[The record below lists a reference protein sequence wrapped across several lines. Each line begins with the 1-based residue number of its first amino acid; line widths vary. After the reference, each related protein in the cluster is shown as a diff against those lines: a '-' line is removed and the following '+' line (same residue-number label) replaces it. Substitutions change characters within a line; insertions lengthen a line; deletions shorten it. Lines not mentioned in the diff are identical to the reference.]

1 MTTIKT
7 TTLKL
12 NEKRVKT
19 LLKGNAIVDKAIE
32 LMKTETA
39 NKSCTI
45 RSFHKTA
52 KHMVE
57 VKTLLSSAKFKNEM
71 KKAEI
76 KGMENIKVLVPIV
89 LGISYS
95 KFARELQVAK
105 VTITQLEALIK
116 AVKEDED
123 ISVSKQ
129 GLLSFVKGK
138 KRAKTK
144 TAEPTPKADSDGGED
159 KAKDGGEEST
169 PKSNIVGVF
178 ELKGKG
184 IKVELIEDENGR
196 SVELN
201 GASLKDVAKAFKL
214 FQTQIEMLTEVRV
227 KK

>member
-1 MTTIKT
+1 MSN
-7 TTLKL
+7 L

-32 LMKTETA
+32 LMKTEGA
-39 NKSCTI
+39 NKSATI

-57 VKTLLSSAKFKNEM
+57 VKTLLSSAKFKNEL

-76 KGMENIKVLVPIV
+76 KGMENIKLLVPIA

-105 VTITQLEALIK
+105 VTITQLEAFIK
-116 AVKEDED
+116 AVKEDEE

-138 KRAKTK
+138 KRVKSETPK
-144 TAEPTPKADSDGGED
+144 PTPKANVESGED

-184 IKVELIEDENGR
+184 VKVELIEDENGR

>member
-1 MTTIKT
+1 MSN
-7 TTLKL
+7 L

-32 LMKTETA
+32 LMKTEGA
-39 NKSCTI
+39 NKSATI

-76 KGMENIKVLVPIV
+76 KGMDNIKVLVPIA

-105 VTITQLEALIK
+105 VTITQLEAFIK
-116 AVKEDED
+116 AVKGDED

-144 TAEPTPKADSDGGED
+144 TAEPTPKADVESGEEET
-159 KAKDGGEEST
+159 KDGGEESNIIFGCHFT
-169 PKSNIVGVF
+169 PFGLV
-178 ELKGKG
+178 EAKG
-184 IKVELIEDENGR
+184 
-196 SVELN
+196 
-201 GASLKDVAKAFKL
+201 SLKITKGGIENSDKL
-214 FQTQIEMLTEVRV
+214 SAEQLMDIRNSLKFAEAQVEKLLSTKIVKRV

>member
-105 VTITQLEALIK
+105 VTITQLEAFIK

-138 KRAKTK
+138 KRVKSETPK
-144 TAEPTPKADSDGGED
+144 PTPKANVESGED

-184 IKVELIEDENGR
+184 VKVELIEDENGR

>member
-1 MTTIKT
+1 MSN
-7 TTLKL
+7 L
-12 NEKRVKT
+12 NEKRVKA

-32 LMKTETA
+32 LIKTEGA
-39 NKSCTI
+39 NKSATI
-45 RSFHKTA
+45 RSFHRTA

-76 KGMENIKVLVPIV
+76 KGMDNIKVLVPIA
-89 LGISYS
+89 LGMSYP

-105 VTITQLEALIK
+105 VTITQLEAFIK
-116 AVKEDED
+116 AVKGDED

-144 TAEPTPKADSDGGED
+144 TAEPTPKADVESGKDET
-159 KAKDGGEEST
+159 KDGGKEPT
-169 PKSNIVGVF
+169 PKSNVVGVF

-196 SVELN
+196 DVELN

-214 FQTQIEMLTEVRV
+214 FQTQIEMLTESRV

>member
-1 MTTIKT
+1 MS
-7 TTLKL
+7 KL
-12 NEKRVKT
+12 NEKRVKA

-105 VTITQLEALIK
+105 VTITQLDAFIK
-116 AVKEDED
+116 AVKGDED

-144 TAEPTPKADSDGGED
+144 TAEPTPKADAESGKEEV
-159 KAKDGGEEST
+159 KDGGEESA
-169 PKSNIVGVF
+169 PKSELVGVF
-178 ELKGKG
+178 ELKGV
-184 IKVELIEDENGR
+184 KVEIIDIEGVR
-196 SVELN
+196 SVNTN
-201 GASLKDVAKAFKL
+201 GASPQDIAKAFST
-214 FQTQIEMLTEVRV
+214 FQTMIEALPTKVA

>member
-1 MTTIKT
+1 MSN
-7 TTLKL
+7 L

-76 KGMENIKVLVPIV
+76 KGMENIKVLVPIA

-105 VTITQLEALIK
+105 VTITQLEAFIK
-116 AVKEDED
+116 AVKGDED

-138 KRAKTK
+138 KRAKT
-144 TAEPTPKADSDGGED
+144 PTPKAETKGGGEEE
-159 KAKDGGEEST
+159 AKDGGEEST
-169 PKSNIVGVF
+169 PKSNVVGVF
-178 ELKGKG
+178 ELKGV
-184 IKVELIEDENGR
+184 KVEIIKGADGVR
-196 SVELN
+196 SVNTN
-201 GASLKDVAKAFKL
+201 GASPQDVDKAFSTFQTMIEALPTKVAKK
-214 FQTQIEMLTEVRV
+214 
-227 KK
+227 

>member
-1 MTTIKT
+1 MNN
-7 TTLKL
+7 L
-12 NEKRVKT
+12 NEKRVKE

-32 LMKTETA
+32 LMQNEGA
-39 NKSCTI
+39 NKSATI

-57 VKTLLSSAKFKNEM
+57 VKTLLSSAKFKNEI

-76 KGMENIKVLVPIV
+76 KGMDNIKVLVPIA

-105 VTITQLEALIK
+105 VTITQLEAFIK
-116 AVKEDED
+116 AVKGDED

-138 KRAKTK
+138 KRAKIK
-144 TAEPTPKADSDGGED
+144 TAEPTPKADVESGEEET
-159 KAKDGGEEST
+159 KDGGEEST
-169 PKSNIVGVF
+169 PKSNVVGVF

-184 IKVELIEDENGR
+184 VKVELLEDENGR
-196 SVELN
+196 RVELN

>member
-1 MTTIKT
+1 M
-7 TTLKL
+7 KL
-12 NEKRVKT
+12 HEKRVKT
-19 LLKGNAIVDKAIE
+19 LLKGNAIVEKAIE
-32 LMKTETA
+32 LMKAE
-39 NKSCTI
+39 KSDMACTI
-45 RSFHKTA
+45 RAFHKTA

-105 VTITQLEALIK
+105 VTITQLEAFIK
-116 AVKEDED
+116 AVKEDD
-123 ISVSKQ
+123 SISVSKQ

-144 TAEPTPKADSDGGED
+144 TAEPTPKADAESGKEESKEGG
-159 KAKDGGEEST
+159 KEST
-169 PKSNIVGVF
+169 PKSNVVGVF

-184 IKVELIEDENGR
+184 VKIELIEDENGR

-214 FQTQIEMLTEVRV
+214 FQTQIEMLTEARV

>member
-1 MTTIKT
+1 MS
-7 TTLKL
+7 KL
-12 NEKRVKT
+12 NEKRVKK

-105 VTITQLEALIK
+105 VTITQLEAFIK
-116 AVKEDED
+116 AVKEDEE

-138 KRAKTK
+138 KRVKSETPK
-144 TAEPTPKADSDGGED
+144 PTPKANVESGED

>member
-1 MTTIKT
+1 MS
-7 TTLKL
+7 KL

-76 KGMENIKVLVPIV
+76 KGMENIKVLVPIA

-105 VTITQLEALIK
+105 VTITQLEAFIK
-116 AVKEDED
+116 AVKGDED

-138 KRAKTK
+138 KRAKKKTK
-144 TAEPTPKADSDGGED
+144 PTPKSDVESGED
-159 KAKDGGEEST
+159 ETKDSGEEPT
-169 PKSNIVGVF
+169 PKSNIIGVF
-178 ELKGKG
+178 ELKGV
-184 IKVELIEDENGR
+184 KVM
-196 SVELN
+196 V
-201 GASLKDVAKAFKL
+201 
-214 FQTQIEMLTEVRV
+214 
-227 KK
+227 

>member
-1 MTTIKT
+1 MS
-7 TTLKL
+7 KL

-76 KGMENIKVLVPIV
+76 KGMENIKVLVPIA

-105 VTITQLEALIK
+105 VTITQLEAFIK
-116 AVKEDED
+116 AVKGDED

-138 KRAKTK
+138 KRAKT
-144 TAEPTPKADSDGGED
+144 PTPKSDVESGED
-159 KAKDGGEEST
+159 ETKDSGEEPT
-169 PKSNIVGVF
+169 PKSNIIGVF
-178 ELKGKG
+178 ELKGV
-184 IKVELIEDENGR
+184 KVEIIDIEGVR
-196 SVELN
+196 SVNTN
-201 GASLKDVAKAFKL
+201 GASPQDVDKAFSTFQTMIEALPTKVAKK
-214 FQTQIEMLTEVRV
+214 
-227 KK
+227 

>member
-1 MTTIKT
+1 MS
-7 TTLKL
+7 KL

-76 KGMENIKVLVPIV
+76 KGMDNIKVLVPIA

-105 VTITQLEALIK
+105 VTITQLEAFIK
-116 AVKEDED
+116 AVKEDD
-123 ISVSKQ
+123 SISVSKQ
-129 GLLSFVKGK
+129 GLLAFVKGK
-138 KRAKTK
+138 KRVKSETPKPTAK
-144 TAEPTPKADSDGGED
+144 PTPKADVESGED
-159 KAKDGGEEST
+159 KAKDGGEV
-169 PKSNIVGVF
+169 IGVF
-178 ELKGKG
+178 KLKGV
-184 IKVELIEDENGR
+184 KVEIIKGADGVR
-196 SVELN
+196 SVNMN
-201 GASLKDVAKAFKL
+201 GASPQDVDKAFSTFQTMIEALPTKVAKK
-214 FQTQIEMLTEVRV
+214 
-227 KK
+227 

>member
-1 MTTIKT
+1 MSN
-7 TTLKL
+7 L

-32 LMKTETA
+32 LMKTEGA
-39 NKSCTI
+39 NKSATI

-57 VKTLLSSAKFKNEM
+57 VKTLLSSAKFKNEL

-105 VTITQLEALIK
+105 VTITQLEAFIK

-138 KRAKTK
+138 KRVKTETAK
-144 TAEPTPKADSDGGED
+144 PTPKADSDGGED
-159 KAKDGGEEST
+159 ETKDGGEEPT

-184 IKVELIEDENGR
+184 VKVELIEDENGR

>member
-1 MTTIKT
+1 MS
-7 TTLKL
+7 KL

-57 VKTLLSSAKFKNEM
+57 VKTLLSSVKFKNEM

-76 KGMENIKVLVPIV
+76 KGMENIKVLVPIA

-105 VTITQLEALIK
+105 VTITQLEAFIK
-116 AVKEDED
+116 AVKEDEE

-138 KRAKTK
+138 KRVKSETPKPTAK
-144 TAEPTPKADSDGGED
+144 PTPKAYSDGGEVI
-159 KAKDGGEEST
+159 GL
-169 PKSNIVGVF
+169 F
-178 ELKGKG
+178 ELKGV
-184 IKVELIEDENGR
+184 KVELIEDENGR

>member
-1 MTTIKT
+1 MSN
-7 TTLKL
+7 L

-32 LMKTETA
+32 LMQNETA

-76 KGMENIKVLVPIV
+76 KGMENIKVLVPIA

-105 VTITQLEALIK
+105 VTITQLDAFIK
-116 AVKEDED
+116 AVKGDED

-144 TAEPTPKADSDGGED
+144 TAEPTPKTETKGGKEES
-159 KAKDGGEEST
+159 KDGGEEST
-169 PKSNIVGVF
+169 PKSELVGVF
-178 ELKGKG
+178 ELKGV
-184 IKVELIEDENGR
+184 KVEIIDIEGVR
-196 SVELN
+196 SVNTN
-201 GASLKDVAKAFKL
+201 GASPQDIAKAFST
-214 FQTQIEMLTEVRV
+214 FQTMIEALPTKVA